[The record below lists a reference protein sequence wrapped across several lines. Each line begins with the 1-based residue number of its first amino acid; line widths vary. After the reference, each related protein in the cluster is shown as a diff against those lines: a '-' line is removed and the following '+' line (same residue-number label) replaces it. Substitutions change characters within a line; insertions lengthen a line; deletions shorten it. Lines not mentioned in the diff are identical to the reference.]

1 MDVRQLGVDRDRAD
15 ADGRR
20 RPWSRRWVRHRAASN
35 QYTCINGVWM
45 APGTTGG
52 GAGAASGATTAQGA
66 LPPPTPQCVGTP
78 PVAGTGQTVACENGV
93 WVIR

>member
-1 MDVRQLGVDRDRAD
+1 
-15 ADGRR
+15 
-20 RPWSRRWVRHRAASN
+20 
-35 QYTCINGVWM
+35 VWM

-52 GAGAASGATTAQGA
+52 GAGAASGAPTAQGA

-78 PVAGTGQTVACENGV
+78 PIAGTGQTVACENGV